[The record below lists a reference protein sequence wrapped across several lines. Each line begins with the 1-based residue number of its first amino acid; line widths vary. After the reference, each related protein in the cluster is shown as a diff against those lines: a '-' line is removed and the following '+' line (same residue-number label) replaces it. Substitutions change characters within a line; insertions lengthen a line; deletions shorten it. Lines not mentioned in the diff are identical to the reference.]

1 MKHAIGLCAL
11 LAATP
16 ASAADLP
23 CGPAEKGTVQLDGL
37 VDDWNDV
44 EGLDAN
50 ARDSNASF
58 TIKCNVED
66 GKTML
71 LLVDVRDNY
80 LVRTRPGHPGE
91 DHLSLGFNGHPLLV
105 YPGNARDIPTVARWG
120 SKPAK
125 LKAVSALQE
134 RGWAV
139 ELAIPMATIPGYR
152 AGMPI
157 ALDAQFADSDSKVQ
171 MKTERTVGVTGNI
184 VFNDAGGGGGQL
196 DAFLTDCK
204 LGHSDIWF
212 DQNAR
217 LDGKTGARV
226 VLAGRFL
233 GFIGDGYVFT
243 ELPVKGRSD
252 VKDARLLDLA
262 GDGRQAVVVRY
273 SEKGG
278 GYGHEVLAVYR
289 MLGDSDIRRVFAA
302 EVGKSIDKGR
312 VENKVAFV
320 KRGRANDIVIDATRA
335 EGASAATWPESPPG
349 DIIPVL
355 LPWATTPDGRHAR
368 YQFSGDEYKRS
379 Q

>member
-11 LAATP
+11 LVAAS

-37 VDDWNDV
+37 VDDWNEVD
-44 EGLDAN
+44 GLDAGGKD
-50 ARDSNASF
+50 ANASF

-66 GKTML
+66 GKTL
-71 LLVDVRDNY
+71 LLVVDVRDNY
-80 LVRTRPGHPGE
+80 MVRTRPGHPGE
-91 DHLSLGFNGHPLLV
+91 DHLSLSFNGHPLLV

-139 ELAIPMATIPGYR
+139 ELAIPLATIPGYR

-157 ALDAQFADSDSKVQ
+157 AFDGQFADSDSKVQ
-171 MKTERTVGVTGNI
+171 LKTERTVGVSGNL

-196 DAFLTDCK
+196 DAFLNDRK
-204 LGHSDIWF
+204 LGHGDVWF
-212 DQNAR
+212 DQNAH
-217 LDGKTGARV
+217 LGGKTGARV
-226 VLAGRFL
+226 VLAGRYI
-233 GFIGDGYVFT
+233 GFITDGYVFT
-243 ELPVKGRSD
+243 ELPVKARAD

-273 SEKGG
+273 AERGD

-289 MLGDSDIRRVFAA
+289 LLGDSDIRRVFAA

-312 VENKVAFV
+312 VENKVAFI

-335 EGASAATWPESPPG
+335 EGASAASWPEPPPG

>member
-11 LAATP
+11 LVAAP

-50 ARDSNASF
+50 AKDSDASF

-80 LVRTRPGHPGE
+80 MVRTRPGHPGE
-91 DHLSLGFNGHPLLV
+91 DHLSLSFNGHPLLV

-139 ELAIPMATIPGYR
+139 ELAIPMATIPGFR
-152 AGMPI
+152 VGMPI
-157 ALDAQFADSDSKVQ
+157 ALDAQFADSDSKVHL
-171 MKTERTVGVTGNI
+171 KTERTVGVTGNI

-196 DAFLTDCK
+196 DAFLTDRK
-204 LGHSDIWF
+204 LGKGDIWF

-217 LDGKTGARV
+217 LVSSATA
-226 VLAGRFL
+226 
-233 GFIGDGYVFT
+233 T
-243 ELPVKGRSD
+243 SSPSCRS
-252 VKDARLLDLA
+252 R
-262 GDGRQAVVVRY
+262 
-273 SEKGG
+273 
-278 GYGHEVLAVYR
+278 
-289 MLGDSDIRRVFAA
+289 
-302 EVGKSIDKGR
+302 
-312 VENKVAFV
+312 
-320 KRGRANDIVIDATRA
+320 
-335 EGASAATWPESPPG
+335 SAATSKTRACWISP
-349 DIIPVL
+349 
-355 LPWATTPDGRHAR
+355 ATG
-368 YQFSGDEYKRS
+368 GKRS
-379 Q
+379 SCATPRRAAATATRSSPSIA